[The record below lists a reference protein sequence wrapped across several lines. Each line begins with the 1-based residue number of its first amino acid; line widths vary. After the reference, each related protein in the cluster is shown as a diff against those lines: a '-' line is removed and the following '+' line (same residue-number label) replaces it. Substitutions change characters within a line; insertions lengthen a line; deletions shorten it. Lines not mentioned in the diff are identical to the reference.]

1 MVGMWRRCPYQRKEH
16 KRRNDMKRESLEG
29 GGKVR
34 NRVPGPDK
42 RPQICST
49 EGKWHWQFT
58 QMCCSLNFPPDQPSL
73 GWGCGVREMKG
84 KSRERQTELEFLPPP
99 KRKKPSKK

>member
-1 MVGMWRRCPYQRKEH
+1 MESEREREIGRGGYVEEVPLQRKQH

-34 NRVPGPDK
+34 NGVPGPDK

-58 QMCCSLNFPPDQPSL
+58 QMCCSLNFPPDQPSP
-73 GWGCGVREMKG
+73 GCPRGEVG
-84 KSRERQTELEFLPPP
+84 QER
-99 KRKKPSKK
+99 